1 MDPQTFSKFLDAK
14 DLTGNKS
21 LHILTRIQSDS
32 SIKRKALE
40 PLRPPISNRIQSNAK
55 PSLTPWISKTNRML
69 DDDLSYR
76 KKCLDS
82 SQLSALS
89 QRDLRSSNDLL
100 SISRVNAES
109 HTSFIKPPA
118 KRILAPLL
126 PHKPLNDLG
135 GFKKLSEIKRG
146 SGKLPEYG
154 QMSELPRREPECTQE
169 IETEMV
175 STSVFI
181 PA

>member
-1 MDPQTFSKFLDAK
+1 MDPQTCSKLLDGK
-14 DLTGNKS
+14 DLSRNKS
-21 LHILTRIQSDS
+21 IHKLTRIQSDS

-40 PLRPPISNRIQSNAK
+40 PLRPILVNRIQSTSK
-55 PSLTPWISKTNRML
+55 PSLTPWITKTNRLL
-69 DDDLSYR
+69 DDDFSYR
-76 KKCLDS
+76 KKAIDS
-82 SQLSALS
+82 SQLSAFS
-89 QRDLRSSNDLL
+89 QRDFRTSNDL
-100 SISRVNAES
+100 SSMSRGNTES
-109 HTSFIKPPA
+109 HTSFTQQPT

-126 PHKPLNDLG
+126 PHKPLNDLS

-146 SGKLPEYG
+146 SGKLSEYG
-154 QMSELPRREPECTQE
+154 QMSELPRSEPECTQE

>member
-1 MDPQTFSKFLDAK
+1 MDPQTFSKFLDGK
-14 DLTGNKS
+14 DLTSNKS
-21 LHILTRIQSDS
+21 IHKLTRIQSDS

-40 PLRPPISNRIQSNAK
+40 PLRPIICNRIQSTAK
-55 PSLTPWISKTNRML
+55 PSLTPWITKTNRLL
-69 DDDLSYR
+69 DDDFSYR
-76 KKCLDS
+76 KKALDS

-100 SISRVNAES
+100 TISRVNTES
-109 HTSFIKPPA
+109 HTSFTKPPT

-126 PHKPLNDLG
+126 PHKPLNDLS
-135 GFKKLSEIKRG
+135 GFKKLSEIKQLSR
-146 SGKLPEYG
+146 KLPEYG